1 MRLLLIFPMAMRAL
15 RANPM
20 RSFLTMLGV
29 IIGVFIVITTVS
41 MGQGAKNFIYDQM
54 SSFGIGAN
62 ALGIYGAPESEQQM
76 MSMMAAMTKSSI
88 TLRDIDDIRERIP
101 SLRAVVPA
109 IMGGG
114 EFTYG
119 KKNYESNMI
128 IGTTD
133 DYKYLIKDIAAEGRF
148 LMPLDVAYR
157 KRVVVIGKK
166 IQEKLFGTF
175 PAVGEQVKING
186 VTFRVVGIGKEM
198 SAFMGMDF
206 NEMASIPITTAEDLF
221 DTSEIM
227 ETWAVVRNIE
237 DVSAAEKQ
245 IRNILIERHG
255 EEDFQIRK
263 ATDLLKQIDSVMGV
277 MTLVI
282 SAIAAISL
290 LVGSVGIM
298 NIMLVSVTERISEIG
313 IRKSVGARKSDIFL
327 QFVLEAVSISVVG
340 GVVGIAFSALVLFLI
355 GKYVNITLLPSMGAV
370 IAGFT
375 VSLIVGIVSGV
386 YPAMRAARLDPVEA
400 LRG

>member
-1 MRLLLIFPMAMRAL
+1 VRILLIFPMAMRAL

-41 MGQGAKNFIYDQM
+41 MGQGAKNYIYDQM

-62 ALGIYGAPESEQQM
+62 ALGIYGAPETDQQM

-88 TLRDIDDIRERIP
+88 TLRDINDIRERVP
-101 SLRAVVPA
+101 SLKAVVPA

-114 EFTYG
+114 DFTYG
-119 KKNYESNMI
+119 KKKYETNMI
-128 IGTTD
+128 VGTTD
-133 DYKYLIKDIAAEGRF
+133 DYKYLIKDIAAAGRF
-148 LMPLDVAYR
+148 ITPLDVAYR

-175 PAVGEQVKING
+175 PAIGEQLKING
-186 VTFRVVGIGKEM
+186 VTFRVIGIGKEM
-198 SAFMGMDF
+198 SAFMGVDL

-227 ETWAVVRNIE
+227 ETWAVVRNMSDI
-237 DVSAAEKQ
+237 DSAEKQ

-263 ATDLLKQIDSVMGV
+263 ATDMLNQIDGVMGV

-290 LVGSVGIM
+290 LVGSIGIM
-298 NIMLVSVTERISEIG
+298 NIMLVSVTERIREIG
-313 IRKSVGARKSDIFL
+313 IRKSVGARKNDIFV
-327 QFVLEAVSISVVG
+327 QFLLESVSISLLG
-340 GVVGIAFSALVLFLI
+340 GIIGIAFSALVLFLI
-355 GKYVNITLLPSMGAV
+355 GKFINITLLPSLGAV
-370 IAGFT
+370 VVGFT
-375 VSLIVGIVSGV
+375 VSLFVGIISGV
-386 YPAMRAARLDPVEA
+386 YPAVRAARLDPVEA